1 MLIVVLF
8 RSSYMYNSAVLFWK
22 YDFVEWNNYFL
33 YLQST
38 LCVGLALKDVICDF
52 HVDLSWVDLHGELL
66 SPISFFTDLFH
77 VSLSLPLFLFPLA
90 PPHCYHLD
98 GTWVHSTYNCTS
110 AIHFHFLVLICWDRG
125 IVLFL
130 IHNSLFEMVFV
141 QKRIR
146 CLSCLR
152 WPSSLSKIQNLRR
165 NQHII
170 LKDLDF

>member
-1 MLIVVLF
+1 M
-8 RSSYMYNSAVLFWK
+8 
-22 YDFVEWNNYFL
+22 EWNNYFL

-38 LCVGLALKDVICDF
+38 LCVGLALKDVNLWFSCWS
-52 HVDLSWVDLHGELL
+52 VLSRSPWRVVIPYFLL
-66 SPISFFTDLFH
+66 YWSLSCLLRSPSFFI
-77 VSLSLPLFLFPLA
+77 SIGA
-90 PPHCYHLD
+90 HLIATILD
-98 GTWVHSTYNCTS
+98 ETWVHSTYNCTS
-110 AIHFHFLVLICWDRG
+110 ASHFHFLVRICWDRG

-170 LKDLDF
+170 LKDLNF

>member
-1 MLIVVLF
+1 MKNYPAHFPYFNDHLFYTIKFNTPYIFLNRMLIIVLF
-8 RSSYMYNSAVLFWK
+8 ISSYMYISAVLFWK

-90 PPHCYHLD
+90 PTSLLPFGWNLSAFYIQLYI
-98 GTWVHSTYNCTS
+98 GNPFPFSRTY
-110 AIHFHFLVLICWDRG
+110 
-125 IVLFL
+125 
-130 IHNSLFEMVFV
+130 M
-141 QKRIR
+141 
-146 CLSCLR
+146 LR
-152 WPSSLSKIQNLRR
+152 
-165 NQHII
+165 
-170 LKDLDF
+170 